1 MRVLITSLIFISLVG
16 CVSAPYRDDYTA
28 HIDNI
33 SEYYAEE
40 TISFV
45 LVGEESPDIRGT
57 YSNDDTTASSPILY
71 QGVGGLAGLIAQ
83 IGTHAS
89 IINSQRNSK
98 LAEAQALADA
108 EIEPLINAANEI
120 KLSGLI
126 DVEISGSDENLSVP
140 TVVKVK
146 PIFFAASSMD
156 KISLNMIVWIDK
168 KGSTDGD
175 KPKYQNL
182 IQVFGKRLSNEQR
195 EILAKGDKK
204 LLSEIMASLVNTA
217 LQIAKADLTGKYANI
232 STPEKTHLV
241 EKLTG
246 ERVVRGSVVD
256 QTCEYVVIRD
266 IHSWFIAHSREISI
280 AKTEQ
285 AIDKQKNLFFSY
297 SGRKCWRLR
306 ADARTGAG

>member
-33 SEYYAEE
+33 SEYYDEE
-40 TISFV
+40 TINFV
-45 LVGEESPDIRGT
+45 LVGEESPDIRGI
-57 YSNDDTTASSPILY
+57 YANDDTTVSSPVLY

-108 EIEPLINAANEI
+108 EIEPLINAAKEI
-120 KLSGLI
+120 KLSGLM
-126 DVEISGSDENLSVP
+126 DTEISGSDENISAP
-140 TVVKVK
+140 TVVKIK
-146 PIFFAASSMD
+146 PIFFASSSMD

-168 KGSTDGD
+168 KGSSEGD

-182 IQVFGKRLSNEQR
+182 IQVFSKRLSTEQS
-195 EILAKGDKK
+195 EILAKGDKQ
-204 LLSEIMASLVNTA
+204 LFTEIMASLLNTS
-217 LQIAKADLTGKYANI
+217 LQIAKADLTGKYANV

-241 EKLTG
+241 EKHYG
-246 ERVVRGSVVD
+246 EKVVRGSVVD
-256 QTCEYVVIRD
+256 QTCEYTVIRD
-266 IHSWFIAHSREISI
+266 IHSWFIAHSRVISI
-280 AKTEQ
+280 AQEKDTKDGCIATALAET
-285 AIDKQKNLFFSY
+285 
-297 SGRKCWRLR
+297 
-306 ADARTGAG
+306 TGI